1 MNEELKATCL
11 SDGVDGVWLD
21 ATDDDSAHCLL
32 YGDAA
37 VLCADSGCYD
47 SVTASCASK
56 ELCDANAPSSAG
68 LVIAIVVCL
77 LAAVAVGILVYCLCC
92 KSDGDADEDFKQQK

>member
-1 MNEELKATCL
+1 MNEQLKESCL
-11 SDGVDGVWLD
+11 SDEVDGVWLD
-21 ATDDDSAHCLL
+21 ATDDDTAHCLT
-32 YGDAA
+32 YENMDI
-37 VLCADSGCYD
+37 LCPDTGCFD
-47 SVTASCASK
+47 TLTASCASE